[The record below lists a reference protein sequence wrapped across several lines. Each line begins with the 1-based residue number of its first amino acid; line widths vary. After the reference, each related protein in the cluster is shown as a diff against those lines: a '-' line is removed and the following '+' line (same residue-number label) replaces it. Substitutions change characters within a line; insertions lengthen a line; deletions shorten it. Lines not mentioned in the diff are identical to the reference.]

1 MSKKGFNSAFSI
13 PTSAL
18 RGMQRAERLIRVI
31 TGAKTKKNIDEP
43 PAWQI
48 EKTNLQA
55 FVCHILLLPF
65 CSVLLVLMKIWRGY
79 TIENMTEI
87 RAEFRRI
94 WEEKERDN
102 APLIICANHLTFID
116 SALIIWALASNWW
129 YLFNYKAFTWNLP
142 AGDFFKKKLHYH
154 LTLYLTKCIF
164 LDRKGSSAHKN
175 AVLNL
180 CRYLLEKGNIVLIF
194 PEGQRSRTG
203 TFDEERLRFGVGKIV
218 ASLENA
224 QILCIYLRG
233 DKQETFSN
241 YPPKNSR
248 FNLQMKLIA
257 PEISAEIS
265 KKQASVEIVKQI
277 GAIIKGLEND
287 YFIEKINRDERHRQG

>member
-1 MSKKGFNSAFSI
+1 MNKKSFNSAFSL
-13 PTSAL
+13 PSSAL
-18 RGMQRAERLIRVI
+18 KGIQRAERLLKVI
-31 TGAKTKKNIDEP
+31 TGAKTAKNIDEP

-48 EKTNLQA
+48 EKTSLQSTICRI
-55 FVCHILLLPF
+55 VLLPF
-65 CSVLLVLMKIWRGY
+65 CSVLLLLMKYFRGY
-79 TIENMTEI
+79 TIENMSEI
-87 RAEFRRI
+87 RAQFRQI
-94 WEEKERDN
+94 WEEKKRDG

-180 CRYLLEKGNIVLIF
+180 CRYLLEKGNVVLIF

-203 TFDEERLRFGVGKIV
+203 TFDDERLRFGVGKIV
-218 ASLENA
+218 ASLERA
-224 QILCIYLRG
+224 KVLCIYLRG

-248 FNLQMKLIA
+248 FSLQMKIIA

-265 KKQASVEIVKQI
+265 KKQASVEVVKQI
-277 GAIIKGLEND
+277 GAAIKEMENV
-287 YFIEKINRDERHRQG
+287 YFAGK